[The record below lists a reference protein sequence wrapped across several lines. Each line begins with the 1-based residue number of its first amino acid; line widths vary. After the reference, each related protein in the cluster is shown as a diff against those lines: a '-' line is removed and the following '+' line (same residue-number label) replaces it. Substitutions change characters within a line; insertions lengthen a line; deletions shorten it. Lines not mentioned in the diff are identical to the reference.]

1 MTNELNRINKVTF
14 VFYNNKLKWS
24 SEQGLD
30 EEGIVGLKRQ
40 EKLNFIQSDGIIV
53 ITFLALPLVNNKIQ
67 EISLAQNLT
76 V

>member
-1 MTNELNRINKVTF
+1 MTNELNRINKLTF

-40 EKLNFIQSDGIIV
+40 EKLKFIQSDGIIV
-53 ITFLALPLVNNKIQ
+53 SNFSRFPIG
-67 EISLAQNLT
+67 
-76 V
+76 